1 MENKQTKTK
10 SSSRLSIRAY
20 FCLSQS
26 NLHRISFTATSF
38 PRSFLRHSSS
48 LHFLRRLA
56 LRLCIHLIRE
66 RLSLKKVKRTRRP
79 QDVLKSGISSRNLNL
94 RSYAWAGSIIQRKPL
109 TYVQVSFSVPLKRS
123 VKQQWRYHY
132 ARRFPISSTFE
143 SAVSRLAD

>member
-20 FCLSQS
+20 FCLPQS
-26 NLHRISFTATSF
+26 KLHRISFSATSF
-38 PRSFLRHSSS
+38 PGSFLRHSSS

-123 VKQQWRYHY
+123 VKQQ
-132 ARRFPISSTFE
+132 
-143 SAVSRLAD
+143 

>member
-20 FCLSQS
+20 FCLPQS
-26 NLHRISFTATSF
+26 NLHRILHRISFTATSF
-38 PRSFLRHSSS
+38 PGSFLRHSSS

-123 VKQQWRYHY
+123 VKQQ
-132 ARRFPISSTFE
+132 
-143 SAVSRLAD
+143 